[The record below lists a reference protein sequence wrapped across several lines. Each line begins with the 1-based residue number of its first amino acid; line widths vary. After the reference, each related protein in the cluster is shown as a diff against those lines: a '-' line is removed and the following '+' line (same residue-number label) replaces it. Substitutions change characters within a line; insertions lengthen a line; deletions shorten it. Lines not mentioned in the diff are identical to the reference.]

1 MMKHLNNFP
10 LHLSYLYDS
19 KTHPFFSSQ
28 LRRIGFGWFG
38 YRQWCYFR
46 LVRESQQST
55 VDASGLGVWFRLDS
69 IMICFSFY
77 MALLWPKL
85 ENKNML
91 LIHFALQ
98 WILNVAWNP
107 VFFSWHQ
114 TKFALVLIVAFT
126 LLIAY
131 FLYTY
136 WPALKLKSL
145 LLLPY
150 FLWLL
155 IATSLNAFIV
165 IKN

>member
-1 MMKHLNNFP
+1 MASKLILFLVLNFAALALGGLATGSGVTSEWYANLNKAPWTPPGWVF
-10 LHLSYLYDS
+10 
-19 KTHPFFSSQ
+19 
-28 LRRIGFGWFG
+28 GFAW
-38 YRQWCYFR
+38 
-46 LVRESQQST
+46 T
-55 VDASGLGVWFRLDS
+55 S

-91 LIHFALQ
+91 LLIFALQ
-98 WILNVAWNP
+98 WVLNVAWNP

-114 TKFALVLIVAFT
+114 TKFALVLIVALT
-126 LLIAY
+126 VLIAY

>member
-1 MMKHLNNFP
+1 MLSKLILFLVLNFAALALGGLATGSGVTSEWYANLNKAPWTPPGWVF
-10 LHLSYLYDS
+10 
-19 KTHPFFSSQ
+19 
-28 LRRIGFGWFG
+28 GFAW
-38 YRQWCYFR
+38 
-46 LVRESQQST
+46 T
-55 VDASGLGVWFRLDS
+55 S

-91 LIHFALQ
+91 LLLFALQ

-107 VFFSWHQ
+107 VFFSLHQ
-114 TKFALVLIVAFT
+114 TKFALVLIVALT
-126 LLIAY
+126 VLIAY

-136 WPALKLKSL
+136 RPALKLKSL

>member
-1 MMKHLNNFP
+1 MLSKLILFLVLNFAALALGGLATGSGVTSEWYANLNKAPWTPPGWVF
-10 LHLSYLYDS
+10 
-19 KTHPFFSSQ
+19 
-28 LRRIGFGWFG
+28 GFAW
-38 YRQWCYFR
+38 
-46 LVRESQQST
+46 T
-55 VDASGLGVWFRLDS
+55 S

-77 MALLWPKL
+77 MALLWPKV
-85 ENKNML
+85 ENETMFL
-91 LIHFALQ
+91 LILYSLQ
-98 WILNVAWNP
+98 WLLNVSWNP

-114 TKFALVLIVAFT
+114 TKFALLLIIALT